1 MKKVIFLLSIV
12 VILPFFALNCYAD
25 DGIDKF
31 VNDFKEALPEEYKEF
46 GETDKLTDA
55 ADFGTLV
62 SVVEGVITEGKAD
75 FLKFLFLLIGSATLL
90 AVASLC
96 PGKLSG
102 AVECGAGIVC
112 SVTVFSAISPIIDTV
127 SSEIDKISGFFAS
140 LIPITVGITA
150 FGGGVATASVQ
161 AVGMYTA
168 LSAVG
173 GIADKIFLSLSAF
186 GLAMAMLSSFNNEGI
201 GAVCKGLKGLFN
213 WVTGIFTALLTAAF
227 SLQTL
232 IASSADNAAMRAAK
246 YAASGLIPVVG
257 STVSGAISTLASG
270 LSYAKGIV
278 GGGAIAVILYMSITP
293 LALLLLYRLGLSLCI
308 ILTDFM
314 GIHTGSRI
322 FTSFRF
328 ALDMMITVYALSALI
343 YLFEIIIVIR
353 TGVALL

>member
-12 VILPFFALNCYAD
+12 VIVPLFSLFCSAD
-25 DGIDKF
+25 EGVDRFINEF
-31 VNDFKEALPEEYKEF
+31 NEALPEGYQEF
-46 GETDKLTDA
+46 GNTDKLTNL
-55 ADFGTLV
+55 ADFGSLV
-62 SVVEGVITEGKAD
+62 SVIEETITEGQAD
-75 FLKFLFLLIGSATLL
+75 IVKFLLLLLGSATLM
-90 AVASLC
+90 AVATLC
-96 PGKLSG
+96 PGKI
-102 AVECGAGIVC
+102 ADTVEVGAGIIC
-112 SVTVFSAISPIIDTV
+112 SVTVFTAISPIISSV
-127 SSEIDKISGFFAS
+127 SGEIEKISSFFAS

-150 FGGGVATASVQ
+150 FGGGAATASVQ

-168 LSAVG
+168 LSCVSG
-173 GIADKIFLSLSAF
+173 VADKIFLTLSAF
-186 GLAMAMLSSFNNEGI
+186 GLAMAMLSSFSSDGI
-201 GAVCKGLKGLFN
+201 SSVCRGLKGLFN

-270 LSYAKGIV
+270 LSYARGIV
-278 GGGAIAVILYMSITP
+278 GGGAIAVILYMAVSP
-293 LALLLLYRLGLSLCI
+293 LVLLLLYRLSLSLCI

-314 GIHTGSRI
+314 GVSSASRI

-328 ALDMMITVYALSALI
+328 ALDMTVTVYALSALI

-353 TGVALL
+353 TGVSIA